1 MLNEIMLILV
11 GASAVLM
18 VFQERYETEKRRKVR
33 EKIIEARTNF
43 LDQGRWFP
51 VRYCSQIR
59 FSQLW
64 RSSLSDSDGI
74 LLIVNSRATYFFL
87 KSGKVL
93 EITFDLH
100 ESKIEWIGRKLYLSG
115 GFNWLMIKYS
125 SIEYYFTVETG
136 NTLSGTME
144 KTHEIYDELLLAAR
158 STET

>member
-1 MLNEIMLILV
+1 M
-11 GASAVLM
+11 VL
-18 VFQERYETEKRRKVR
+18 QERYETEKRRKDR
-33 EKIIEARTNF
+33 EKIIEARTHL

-59 FSQLW
+59 FSQAW

-74 LLIVNSRATYFFL
+74 LSIVNSRATYFFL

-100 ESKIEWIGRKLYLSG
+100 KSKIEWIGRKLYLSG

-125 SIEYYFTVETG
+125 SIEYYFTAETG
-136 NTLSGTME
+136 TGLKGTME
-144 KTHEIYDELLLAAR
+144 KTHKIYDELLLASR